1 MRFIVNDAPIGEL
14 FFSMPQQEELI
25 IAQEQVSEFC
35 RNAINNEKNERLEY
49 ELEQMKRT
57 KTAYHFLVLKEI
69 ASLSKEKGYPIM
81 FNGSMGG
88 SYISFLLGISP
99 FNPSKEPYISSELIW
114 SLYDSCNTPDFEIS
128 ISPNIRS
135 LIQKRLDE
143 KFGFVK
149 DNNSLFYQLRI
160 TDCELCDCVF
170 HTDVDM
176 EKYDTSIC
184 TAIMQRLFPET
195 ANITCDFKQLVNIY
209 AYKCGGSFSADVS
222 LDELLGDDVIVTRDK
237 LYFELV
243 SNNVPSEL
251 AVKVVKKG
259 VWSPENKKREYILQ
273 LEKYSLPEN
282 VLSAFKN
289 ANHLWDVA
297 SCISRLYI
305 QCQKEYES
313 RIEDDKN

>member
-57 KTAYHFLVLKEI
+57 KTAYHFLALKEI
-69 ASLSKEKGYPIM
+69 ASLSKENGKPIM

-99 FNPSKEPYISSELIW
+99 INPTKKPYTSAELIW
-114 SLYDSCNTPDFEIS
+114 SSYDCFKTPDFETS
-128 ISPNIRS
+128 ISKNIRP
-135 LIQKRLDE
+135 LIQERLNE

-149 DNNSLFYQLRI
+149 DYDSLFYNVRI
-160 TDCELCDCVF
+160 IDNESCDYAF
-170 HTDVDM
+170 HTDVGL
-176 EKYDTSIC
+176 EKYDGSIC
-184 TAIMQRLFPET
+184 TAVMQNLFPET
-195 ANITCDFKQLVNIY
+195 IIVTCDFKQLVNIY
-209 AYKCGGSFSADVS
+209 AYKCGGSFSADIS